1 MIFSQFFSPNYKSSD
16 PEKRIFSVEK
26 LNKDAEKDKRVLHEL
41 AFNDANDSVSLAAL
55 NKLDSF
61 VLWMKSAETSQSQRI
76 RKQAQQTCQLQ
87 LEDETIVSD
96 KLFLAFITESKNKP
110 LLEQLLFSSK
120 RLQAQDTIVLD
131 ILFSLNNANHLRR
144 FFQEYASA
152 SQQML
157 IIENTQDAKTLARIS
172 KYAKDSCV
180 TLRIDNK
187 IANIA
192 IMAKKPLKIKQQ
204 VTMINSRLLA
214 LKDAREYEY
223 LSTQLAQLSHEF
235 DSVKT
240 EFSCLDAF
248 TQSSLSEK
256 YLSFKVDIQQKLA
269 KLEDAHNEQQLLQ
282 LTTINISDIHDRCVQ
297 VQAQIDLLSSS
308 QGNIENSGNNID
320 AEVKILS
327 SALLDASA
335 ELSVI
340 KVQALTQAHA
350 QTHAQHIKRIE
361 LHIVHLQGQ
370 LVRVFDVVGHA
381 RKGSI
386 IIAEL
391 AAIVAQQAEQNEKL
405 ISQQAILILNEK
417 IKRHKDAF
425 AHLKYEA
432 KDLLPLQI
440 NKAFLL
446 VLSKANKAVSE
457 FNDHYKQIE
466 HKCDS
471 KLKAVNRMITQ
482 GKFKPAMAMFH
493 HVQKMFSSVSDNAPA
508 RLQKA
513 FEQTSIDISKLQDWQ
528 AYIAQPRKPVLLE
541 QAEVLANG
549 KFEDPFERSH
559 SVKIL
564 RQEWN
569 SLGQLHTQEDE
580 VDNKAFDAFIEKAFV
595 PCRAFFAE
603 LERQRE
609 CNFQQALGLIE
620 EVKTLDPTLPPSELA
635 SKMGALKTQF
645 NKLGELEKSQ
655 VKKVQR
661 DFTKALKPL
670 GSVITGAQ
678 QLNAQHKQALI
689 NQAAKIAQESTDEA
703 GLPEAVEKAKAL
715 QQKWKEIGFAGRN
728 IDNDLWHAFRKS
740 NDELFNRFH
749 KNINDKKDAQHAEF
763 RNIDK
768 EINDLTA
775 KVKAA
780 KSLTDL
786 QFYDAKQSALFD
798 KAKATDEITFKK
810 LQSKLLKTDDIYAK
824 CTQTLNK
831 KRDESAL
838 SNLFAFLQVYSSSE
852 MPDEFE
858 ALLGR
863 YKSWVKGDVPKVD
876 LLTGLNRVALTQVSA
891 ILIDVPYADMPIG
904 SEASRQNL
912 QLQMMAAKLQGG
924 SVLAPEAVL
933 ASWVS
938 LGPVQANEQD
948 CLLAMY
954 KLFAG

>member
-1 MIFSQFFSPNYKSSD
+1 MIFSQIFSPNYKSSD
-16 PEKRIFSVEK
+16 PEKRILSIEK
-26 LNKDAEKDKRVLHEL
+26 LNEDAEKDKSILHEL
-41 AFNDANDSVSLAAL
+41 AFNDASDLVSLAAL
-55 NKLDSF
+55 NKLNSF
-61 VLWMKSAETSQSQRI
+61 VLWMKSAETSHSPRI
-76 RKQAQQTCQLQ
+76 RKQAQQICQSQ

-96 KLFLAFITESKNKP
+96 KLFLAFVTESKNKP

-120 RLQAQDTIVLD
+120 RLQAHDTMALD
-131 ILFSLNNANHLRR
+131 ILFSLNNVNHLRR

-157 IIENTQDAKTLARIS
+157 IVEKTQDVKTLSRIS
-172 KYAKDSCV
+172 KYAKDLRV
-180 TLRIDNK
+180 TVCIDDK

-214 LKDAREYEY
+214 LKEAHEYEY
-223 LSTQLAQLSHEF
+223 LRTQLAQLSHEF

-240 EFSCLDAF
+240 EFSCLDAL
-248 TQSSLSEK
+248 TQSNLSEK
-256 YLSFKVDIQQKLA
+256 YLSFKVDIQQKLV

-282 LTTINISDIHDRCVQ
+282 HTTTNISDIQDRCEQVQ
-297 VQAQIDLLSSS
+297 VQIDLLLST
-308 QGNIENSGNNID
+308 QGNTENKGNNID
-320 AEVKILS
+320 AEVKILT
-327 SALLDASA
+327 SALLDAKA
-335 ELSVI
+335 ELAAI
-340 KVQALTQAHA
+340 KVKALAQAHA
-350 QTHAQHIKRIE
+350 QIHEQYIQRVE
-361 LHIVHLQGQ
+361 LQIVQQQGQ
-370 LVRVFDVVGHA
+370 LARVFDVVEYA
-381 RKGSI
+381 RKGTI
-386 IIAEL
+386 IITEL
-391 AAIVAQQAEQNEKL
+391 AAMLAQQAEQNEKL
-405 ISQQAILILNEK
+405 ISQQAILILKEK
-417 IKRHKDAF
+417 IKGQKDAF
-425 AHLKYEA
+425 AHLKNEA
-432 KDLLPLQI
+432 KDLLPLAI
-440 NKAFLL
+440 NKAFSQ
-446 VLSKANKAVSE
+446 VLSKANKVVIE

-466 HKCDS
+466 NKCDS

-493 HVQKMFSSVSDNAPA
+493 HVQKMFSSVSGNAPA

-528 AYIAQPRKPVLLE
+528 AYIAQPRKPGLIE
-541 QAEVLANG
+541 QAETLGNS

-580 VDNKAFDAFIEKAFV
+580 MHNKAFDAFIEKAFV

-609 CNFQQALGLIE
+609 LNFQQALALIE

-655 VKKVQR
+655 VKKVKR

-670 GSVITGAQ
+670 GLVITGAQ

-689 NQAAKIAQESTDEA
+689 NHAAKIAQESIDEA
-703 GLPEAVEKAKAL
+703 ELPEAIEKAKAL
-715 QQKWKEIGFAGRN
+715 QQKWKEIGFAGKN

-768 EINDLTA
+768 EINELTA

-780 KSLTDL
+780 KSLSDL
-786 QFYDAKQSALFD
+786 QFYEAKQSALFD
-798 KAKATDEITFKK
+798 KAKETDEITFKK
-810 LQSKLLKTDDIYAK
+810 LQLKLLKTDDIYTK
-824 CTQTLNK
+824 CMQTLNK
-831 KRDESAL
+831 QRDESAL
-838 SNLFAFLQVYSSSE
+838 TNLFAFLQTYTCGE

-858 ALLGR
+858 ALVGK

-876 LLTGLNRVALTQVSA
+876 LLIGLNREALTQVSA

-904 SEASRQNL
+904 NQASRQNL
-912 QLQMMAAKLQGG
+912 QLQMMAAKLQGD
-924 SVLAPEAVL
+924 SILAPEAVL
-933 ASWVS
+933 ATWVS

-948 CLLAMY
+948 SLQAMH
-954 KLFAG
+954 KLFVG